1 MKLVTDVSHFGTK
14 IVYIFTKLLV
24 ESLRSEY
31 VNIEAVGI
39 VTMKIDDLDLL
50 IHSNFK
56 LVYNVRTIALIFS
69 ILSKIL
75 AEF

>member
-1 MKLVTDVSHFGTK
+1 MKLVTDVSHFCTK

-56 LVYNVRTIALIFS
+56 LVYNVRTIVLIFS